1 MKWPIRIIFDS
12 CEFRVVP
19 GNIMRVIESFD
30 FDRNESEYNFSDGEL
45 L

>member
-19 GNIMRVIESFD
+19 GNIMRVFES